1 MTSRH
6 SILLHLIA
14 VFAISWVTCAIAAD
28 EQIYF
33 VQHSFYADRGKHI
46 TTNYHMGTVI
56 PVNTKAKI
64 MDLGRKKMT
73 IELPDLGNTEIKIE
87 NVEKHTKKS
96 MEEIKDRMLGKTPVD
111 LKKFSKETQEA
122 IKNGQIRLGM
132 TKEEVLLAYGYP
144 PAHAT
149 PSTDSNQW
157 TYWKNRFN
165 RVVLDFQG
173 NKLKGI
179 RD

>member
-6 SILLHLIA
+6 SILRHLIA
-14 VFAISWVTCAIAAD
+14 VFVLSWVTCATAAD

-96 MEEIKDRMLGKTPVD
+96 MAEIKDRMLGKTPVD
-111 LKKFSKETQEA
+111 LTKFSQEAQEA